1 MVKIILA
8 SKSKVRKQILDDNNI
23 FTEVQNSNL
32 DEDIVK
38 ESLIKEKASPE
49 LISKNLAELKANKVS
64 QKNQGFLVIGADSVI
79 DLDGELISKPIN
91 RDQAL
96 EILKKLNGKKHNL
109 ISSVCISQNGAMIW
123 NYTDKATLTMKQFSL
138 DELKSYLSKITDE
151 ALYAYNVYQIEGEGR
166 KLFLNIEGDE
176 DTIMGLPIKKNKTIL
191 KQLRMKKYLVIG
203 NPIDHS
209 LSPKLQNWWLKENNI
224 DATYDKIKLEVDEI
238 KNFIQ
243 EIKEQKIAG
252 CNVTVPFK
260 KTVIP
265 FLDRLSPEAEQTQ
278 SVNTITYDNGDLV
291 GHNTDIAGFDSAI
304 KKLDFSL
311 KGKKV
316 MILGAGGVVPSI
328 IFALQKMNVQEI
340 TISNRTKERA
350 ENLKVLFNNIKIL
363 KWGNLTDFHMVI
375 NATSLGLNNEKINLK
390 FSSSGNDR
398 LFYDVIYNPHET
410 QFLKM
415 GKQLGCKIENG
426 KTMFVYQALEAFK
439 LWHSIEPKVNTDTFK
454 LLDND

>member
-1 MVKIILA
+1 
-8 SKSKVRKQILDDNNI
+8 
-23 FTEVQNSNL
+23 
-32 DEDIVK
+32 
-38 ESLIKEKASPE
+38 
-49 LISKNLAELKANKVS
+49 
-64 QKNQGFLVIGADSVI
+64 
-79 DLDGELISKPIN
+79 
-91 RDQAL
+91 
-96 EILKKLNGKKHNL
+96 
-109 ISSVCISQNGAMIW
+109 
-123 NYTDKATLTMKQFSL
+123 
-138 DELKSYLSKITDE
+138 
-151 ALYAYNVYQIEGEGR
+151 
-166 KLFLNIEGDE
+166 
-176 DTIMGLPIKKNKTIL
+176 
-191 KQLRMKKYLVIG
+191 MKKYLVIG

-209 LSPKLQNWWLKENNI
+209 LSPKLQNLWLKENNI
-224 DATYDKIKLEVDEI
+224 DATYDKIKLEVHEI
-238 KNFIQ
+238 ENFIQ

-304 KKLDFSL
+304 RKLNFSVN
-311 KGKKV
+311 GKKV
-316 MILGAGGVVPSI
+316 LILGAGGVVPSI
-328 IFALQKMNVQEI
+328 IFALRKMNVQEI

-363 KWGNLTDFHMVI
+363 EWGNLTDFHMVI

-390 FSSSGNDR
+390 FSSFGNDR

-415 GKQLGCKIENG
+415 GKQLGCKTENG

-439 LWHSIEPKVNTDTFK
+439 LWHRIEPKVNTDTFK